1 MRPALK
7 VICIAEFAELGQG
20 NDVVV
25 VVTVVVG
32 VVVAATASNVPGMNE
47 VKCYKGLCKLIIF
60 HQAGTAAA
68 HLKKKRGK
76 ETPTRKCNDKNLG
89 ATDPL

>member
-25 VVTVVVG
+25 VSVVG

>member
-25 VVTVVVG
+25 VVG
-32 VVVAATASNVPGMNE
+32 ATATNVPGMNE

-60 HQAGTAAA
+60 RKAATAAA
-68 HLKKKRGK
+68 HLQKKR
-76 ETPTRKCNDKNLG
+76 EPPTRKCNGKNVG
-89 ATDPL
+89 G

>member
-25 VVTVVVG
+25 VSVVG

-68 HLKKKRGK
+68 HLKKKEEK
-76 ETPTRKCNDKNLG
+76 KPQLESVTTKI
-89 ATDPL
+89 

>member
-25 VVTVVVG
+25 VVVG
-32 VVVAATASNVPGMNE
+32 ATATNVPGMNE

-60 HQAGTAAA
+60 RKAATAAA
-68 HLKKKRGK
+68 HLQKKRSLL
-76 ETPTRKCNDKNLG
+76 TRKCNDKNVG
-89 ATDPL
+89 G

>member
-25 VVTVVVG
+25 VVG
-32 VVVAATASNVPGMNE
+32 ATATNVPGMNE

-60 HQAGTAAA
+60 RKAATAAA
-68 HLKKKRGK
+68 HLKKKR
-76 ETPTRKCNDKNLG
+76 TPN
-89 ATDPL
+89 

>member
-20 NDVVV
+20 NDV
-25 VVTVVVG
+25 VVVG

-68 HLKKKRGK
+68 HLKKIRGK

>member
-25 VVTVVVG
+25 VVVVVVG
-32 VVVAATASNVPGMNE
+32 ATATNVPGMNE

-60 HQAGTAAA
+60 RKAATAAA
-68 HLKKKRGK
+68 HLQKK
-76 ETPTRKCNDKNLG
+76 ENL
-89 ATDPL
+89 

>member
-25 VVTVVVG
+25 VVVVG
-32 VVVAATASNVPGMNE
+32 ATATNVPGMNE

-60 HQAGTAAA
+60 RKAATAAA
-68 HLKKKRGK
+68 HLQKKENPQLESVTTKM
-76 ETPTRKCNDKNLG
+76 
-89 ATDPL
+89 

>member
-25 VVTVVVG
+25 VVG
-32 VVVAATASNVPGMNE
+32 ATATNVPGMNE

-60 HQAGTAAA
+60 RKAATAAA
-68 HLKKKRGK
+68 HLQKKENPQLESVTAKM
-76 ETPTRKCNDKNLG
+76 
-89 ATDPL
+89 

>member
-20 NDVVV
+20 NDVVGV
-25 VVTVVVG
+25 VVVVVG

-68 HLKKKRGK
+68 HLKKNKRK
-76 ETPTRKCNDKNLG
+76 RNPN
-89 ATDPL
+89 